1 MITYNLDDIIINN
14 IIKLIIFINN
24 IITKISLIL
33 KPNEELSLMKIEK
46 ENYKLM
52 LKYYNEDNE
61 KIIKLENKIIVYKN
75 LNKNL
80 IKKIEEFKKYI
91 ENKKD
96 YYNNLEKELN
106 INIDNYFNLNIEL
119 ENLYYKNKHLK
130 FLLKKSNCNN
140 KTLLRINKKMK

>member
-106 INIDNYFNLNIEL
+106 INIDNYFNLNI
-119 ENLYYKNKHLK
+119 
-130 FLLKKSNCNN
+130 
-140 KTLLRINKKMK
+140 

>member
-1 MITYNLDDIIINN
+1 MITYKLDDIIINN

-96 YYNNLEKELN
+96 YYNNLEK
-106 INIDNYFNLNIEL
+106 
-119 ENLYYKNKHLK
+119 
-130 FLLKKSNCNN
+130 
-140 KTLLRINKKMK
+140 RIKY